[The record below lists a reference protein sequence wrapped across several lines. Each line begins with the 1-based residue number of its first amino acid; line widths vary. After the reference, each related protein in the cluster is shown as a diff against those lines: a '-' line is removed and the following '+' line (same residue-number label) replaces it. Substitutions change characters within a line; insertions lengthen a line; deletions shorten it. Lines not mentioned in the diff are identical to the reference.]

1 MRSAAKSP
9 TASRV
14 ADLIG
19 DTPLLP
25 LDRLTAHVSRGVR
38 LYAKAEWHNP
48 GGSVKDRAA
57 LGMVRDAERA
67 GLTKDEIL
75 LDATSGNTGIALA
88 MLGAA
93 EGHRV
98 TLCVPANLSTERKR
112 ILKAYGAELVLTPAT
127 EGTDGAKRGAKALSA
142 SWRGKDRY
150 LVQFNI
156 EA

>member
-57 LGMVRDAERA
+57 LGMVRDAEPA

-75 LDATSGNTGIALA
+75 LDATSGNIGIPLA

-93 EGHRV
+93 ERYRV
-98 TLCVPANLSTERKR
+98 TLFVPAHLIMDRQR
-112 ILKAYGAELVLTPAT
+112 ILKAHDSDLG
-127 EGTDGAKRGAKALSA
+127 
-142 SWRGKDRY
+142 
-150 LVQFNI
+150 
-156 EA
+156 